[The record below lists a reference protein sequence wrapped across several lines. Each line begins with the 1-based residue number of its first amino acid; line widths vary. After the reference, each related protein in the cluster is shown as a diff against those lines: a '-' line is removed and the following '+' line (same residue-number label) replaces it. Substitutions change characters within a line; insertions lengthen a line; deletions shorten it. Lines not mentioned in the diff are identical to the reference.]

1 MRVLVGITGGVA
13 AYKAAEVIRGL
24 VEAGHEVRAVP
35 TSNALR
41 FIGAATLEALTHNSV
56 HSELYDDVEE
66 VRHIELAKWAEL
78 IIVAPATASFLART
92 ASGLA
97 DDLLGNII
105 LASTA
110 PLVIAPAMHTEM
122 WQNQATIANVQTLK
136 SRGVLVIDPAV
147 GRLTGTDS
155 GVGRLP
161 DPEYIVQSAL
171 SKVVAKDL
179 AGKKVLIVA
188 GGTREA
194 IDPVRFIGNRSS
206 GKQGI
211 ALVEEAVARGASVQ
225 LVAANFAYYSPEVVT
240 KNVSSTDELVQ
251 ALGDV
256 GSNFDIVIMPAAVSD
271 FRVSE
276 PSSKKVKKSEGGAQL
291 VLSLVE
297 NPDVISMLAKNIRS
311 KNPLAK
317 IVGFAAETES
327 GKELVEL
334 AKGKLARKGLDLVV
348 ANEVSDSLAF
358 DQESNDVVL
367 VSANIEQPVSGSKRL
382 IAKAIF
388 DAISQ

>member
-122 WQNQATIANVQTLK
+122 WQNGATITNVETLK
-136 SRGVLVIDPAV
+136 RRGILVIDPAV
-147 GRLTGTDS
+147 GRLTGADS

-171 SKVVAKDL
+171 SKVVAKDF

-225 LVAANFAYYSPEVVT
+225 LVAANFAYYSPEVAT

-256 GSNFDIVIMPAAVSD
+256 GSDFDIVVMPAAVSD
-271 FRVSE
+271 FRISA
-276 PSSKKVKKSEGGAQL
+276 PSTKKVKKSESGSQL
-291 VLSLVE
+291 ILSLVE
-297 NPDVISMLAKNIRS
+297 NPDVISMLAKSVRS
-311 KNPLAK
+311 INPKAK
-317 IVGFAAETES
+317 IVGFAAETVS
-327 GKELVEL
+327 GKELIEL
-334 AKGKLARKGLDLVV
+334 AKGKLTRKGLDLVV

-358 DQESNDVVL
+358 DQDSNDVVL

>member
-24 VEAGHEVRAVP
+24 VEAGHEIRAVP
-35 TSNALR
+35 TPNALR

-66 VRHIELAKWAEL
+66 VRHIELAKWAQL

-105 LASTA
+105 LATTA

-122 WQNQATIANVQTLK
+122 WQNQATITNVETLK
-136 SRGVLVIDPAV
+136 RRGILVIDPAV
-147 GRLTGTDS
+147 GRLTGADS

-171 SKVVAKDL
+171 SKVVAKDF

-256 GSNFDIVIMPAAVSD
+256 GSDFDIVVMPAAVSD

-276 PSSKKVKKSEGGAQL
+276 PSSKKVKKSESGSQL

-297 NPDVISMLAKNIRS
+297 NPDVISMLANSVRS
-311 KNPLAK
+311 INPMAK

-327 GKELVEL
+327 GNELIEL
-334 AKGKLARKGLDLVV
+334 AKGKLTRKGLDLVV

>member
-1 MRVLVGITGGVA
+1 
-13 AYKAAEVIRGL
+13 
-24 VEAGHEVRAVP
+24 VP
-35 TSNALR
+35 TPNALR

-122 WQNQATIANVQTLK
+122 WQNLATITNAETLK
-136 SRGVLVIDPAV
+136 SRGILVIEPAV
-147 GRLTGTDS
+147 GRLTGNDS

-171 SKVVAKDL
+171 SKVAAKDL
-179 AGKKVLIVA
+179 AGKRILIVA

-211 ALVEEAVARGASVQ
+211 ALVEEAVARGASVN
-225 LVAANFAYYSPEVVT
+225 LIAANFSYYSPEVMI
-240 KNVSSTDELVQ
+240 KNVSSTDDLVQ
-251 ALGDV
+251 ALDDG
-256 GSNFDIVIMPAAVSD
+256 GSDFDIVVMPAAVSD

-276 PSSKKVKKSEGGAQL
+276 SSSKKLKKRESGTQL
-291 VLSLVE
+291 NLSLVE
-297 NPDVISMLAKNIRS
+297 NPDVISMLAKSVRS
-311 KNPLAK
+311 INPMAK

-327 GKELVEL
+327 GRELIEL
-334 AKGKLARKGLDLVV
+334 AKGKLTRKGLDMVV

-358 DQESNDVVL
+358 DQDSNDVVL
-367 VSANIEQPVSGSKRL
+367 VTASSERSISGTKRF
-382 IAKAIF
+382 IARAIF

>member
-78 IIVAPATASFLART
+78 VIVAPATASFLART

-122 WQNQATIANVQTLK
+122 WQNLATITNVETLK
-136 SRGVLVIDPAV
+136 RRGILVIDPAV
-147 GRLTGTDS
+147 GRLTGADS

-171 SKVVAKDL
+171 SKVVAKDF

-271 FRVSE
+271 FRVSA
-276 PSSKKVKKSEGGAQL
+276 PSSKKVKKSESGSQL

-297 NPDVISMLAKNIRS
+297 NPDVISMLARS
-311 KNPLAK
+311 VRSLNPMAK

-327 GKELVEL
+327 GKELIEL
-334 AKGKLARKGLDLVV
+334 AKGKLTRKGLDLVV

-358 DQESNDVVL
+358 DQDSNDVVL
-367 VSANIEQPVSGSKRL
+367 VTASIERPISGPKRF

>member
-105 LASTA
+105 LASTV

-122 WQNQATIANVQTLK
+122 WQNQATITNVETLK
-136 SRGVLVIDPAV
+136 RRGILVIDPAV

-240 KNVSSTDELVQ
+240 KIVSSTDELVI

-256 GSNFDIVIMPAAVSD
+256 GSDFDIVIMPAAVSD
-271 FRVSE
+271 FRVSA
-276 PSSKKVKKSEGGAQL
+276 PSSKKVKKSESGSQL
-291 VLSLVE
+291 ILSLVE
-297 NPDVISMLAKNIRS
+297 NPDLISMLAKSVRS
-311 KNPLAK
+311 INPMAK

-327 GKELVEL
+327 GKELIEL
-334 AKGKLARKGLDLVV
+334 AKGKLTRKGLDLVV

-358 DQESNDVVL
+358 DQDTNDVVL
-367 VSANIEQPVSGSKRL
+367 VGANKQQSVSGSKRI